1 MDPKQEKTMAMLCHL
16 SALAGFFIPFGNIVG
31 PLIVWLVKK
40 DESALVDEN
49 GKKAL
54 NFQISI
60 TIYAIVSAA
69 LIVVFIGAL
78 LLAAVAIFSL
88 VMIILNSIKA
98 NKGEPTE
105 YPLSIEFIK

>member
-16 SALAGFFIPFGNIVG
+16 SALAGFFIPFGNVVG
-31 PLIVWLVKK
+31 PLIVWLIKK

-60 TIYAIVSAA
+60 TIYAIVAAA
-69 LIVVFIGAL
+69 LIAVGIGLIL
-78 LLAAVAIFSL
+78 LPAIGIFSL

-105 YPLSIEFIK
+105 YPLSIQLIK